1 MPDNFDEVWSSCQAM
16 SVDLVIVPTN
26 GRRKK
31 MLLADMDSTMIK
43 QECIDELADEAGVG
57 ARVKDI
63 TARAMNGE
71 LDFDGALRERV
82 GLLKGLPETVI
93 AKVLVER
100 ITLMGGGKT
109 LLATMK
115 AQGAYAALV
124 SGGFT
129 AFTSQV
135 AGELGFDENR
145 ANTLL
150 VADGM
155 LTGEV
160 GMPIL
165 GKQAKVDAL
174 KKVID
179 SPPAIPPRAMIPC
192 DVDSPGDEAIRIAGQ
207 FDRKGEKVSRGYL
220 KVMSDE
226 GAKIAEG
233 QSGRRELGRW
243 LTDVETGA
251 GRLTARVTANRVWH
265 HLIGRGLVRTVD
277 NFGRTGEMP
286 SHPELLDRL
295 AGELV
300 ESGWS
305 MKALVRKIVLSRTFA
320 LSSEHDEAS
329 HAIDPDNKLIWRA
342 HRRRLDPESI
352 RDAMLVAA
360 NQLNLEWTDST
371 VSYLGDQ
378 ATAVGQNKNRRRTDF
393 PCRSVYLP
401 VIRNDL
407 PELFEVFDFADPHA
421 ATGARPKTTAATQG
435 LFLLNDEMVM
445 DAAEAMEQRL
455 GAHSDDSEK
464 IERLFEW
471 TFSAPPADDE
481 RDEMLDYI
489 RMTTNRLKTD
499 GDPEPN
505 KRAWAMACHAVLS
518 TSRFQYLE

>member
-1 MPDNFDEVWSSCQAM
+1 MLGNDPNNKRMEVADEQIDTIGRTFLGLTVGCARCHDHKFEPIPTADYYALVGILTSTTVMEQRHMLGQQRVMERVVGLGAKGDDSDATYEQYWR
-16 SVDLVIVPTN
+16 DLPN
-26 GRRKK
+26 RKK
-31 MLLADMDSTMIK
+31 ALK
-43 QECIDELADEAGVG
+43 EA
-57 ARVKDI
+57 
-63 TARAMNGE
+63 E
-71 LDFDGALRERV
+71 SALE
-82 GLLKGLPETVI
+82 LLKKEDGEGPN
-93 AKVLVER
+93 
-100 ITLMGGGKT
+100 
-109 LLATMK
+109 
-115 AQGAYAALV
+115 V
-124 SGGFT
+124 SE
-129 AFTSQV
+129 Q
-135 AGELGFDENR
+135 
-145 ANTLL
+145 
-150 VADGM
+150 
-155 LTGEV
+155 
-160 GMPIL
+160 
-165 GKQAKVDAL
+165 QAKEDEL
-174 KKVID
+174 KKVIA

-233 QSGRRELGRW
+233 QSGRQELGRW

-265 HLIGRGLVRTVD
+265 HLIVRGLVRTDD

-286 SHPELLDRL
+286 SHPELLDHL

-329 HAIDPDNKLIWRA
+329 HAIDPDNRLLWRA
-342 HRRRLDPESI
+342 HRRRLDPESL

-360 NQLNLEWTDST
+360 NQLDLDWTDST

-455 GAHSDDSEK
+455 GAHSDDGEK

-471 TFSAPPADDE
+471 TFSASPADGE
-481 RDEMLDYI
+481 RDEMLDYV

-505 KRAWAMACHAVLS
+505 KRAWAMVCHAVLS